1 MSVTASFLDHAAA
14 GADAW
19 KSVSGIKIT
28 EHKNMREMKDG
39 RRESLAG
46 CDVEDGKRMRWIRE
60 GRRRRRKSPALTIK
74 GNDKI

>member
-14 GADAW
+14 GADAR

-28 EHKNMREMKDG
+28 EHKNIREMKDG

-46 CDVEDGKRMRWIRE
+46 CDVEDGKRMRRKKAIRHKVQPGRKKE
-60 GRRRRRKSPALTIK
+60 GK
-74 GNDKI
+74 DKI